1 MTDRGPTA
9 TIRIGRLVLAD
20 GGPRNGHRVRM
31 ALQRQLVRLVERGGL
46 PDGIEDRTGPLA
58 IDVGADHRGAGTAFS
73 DDALGIA
80 IADRLYEGLG
90 G

>member
-1 MTDRGPTA
+1 MTDGRPTT

-20 GGPRNGHRVRM
+20 GVPRNGHRVRI
-31 ALQRQLVRLVERGGL
+31 ALQRQLVRLVEQGGL
-46 PDGIEDRTGPLA
+46 PDGIVDRAGPLA
-58 IDVGADHRGAGTAFS
+58 IEVGDLGVGMALTDG
-73 DDALGIA
+73 ALGIA